1 MGRLI
6 AHSPR
11 TPTIAYYAT
20 GVLAASGGITA
31 AHLVAGLINP
41 AASLALAVA
50 VAVASTVIDANPRA
64 VKEYAVGNREQGCGV
79 DA

>member
-6 AHSPR
+6 AHSRR
-11 TPTIAYYAT
+11 TPTIAYCAT

-50 VAVASTVIDANPRA
+50 STVIDANPRA

>member
-11 TPTIAYYAT
+11 TPTIAYCAT

-50 VAVASTVIDANPRA
+50 STVIDANPRA

>member
-50 VAVASTVIDANPRA
+50 STVIDANPRA